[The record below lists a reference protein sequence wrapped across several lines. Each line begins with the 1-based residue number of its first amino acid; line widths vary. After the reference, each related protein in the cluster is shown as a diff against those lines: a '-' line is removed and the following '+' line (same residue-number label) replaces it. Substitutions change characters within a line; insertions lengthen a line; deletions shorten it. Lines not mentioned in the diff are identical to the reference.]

1 MSKKA
6 ASVSICHHQ
15 QPATSNQQPAT
26 SNQQPATSNQQPAT
40 SNQQPATSRI
50 FRTGIGKIQMRKGR
64 SLSGLF

>member
-1 MSKKA
+1 MSA
-6 ASVSICHHQ
+6 HHDGSRIYEQ
-15 QPATSNQQPAT
+15 ESRTGIDMPP
-26 SNQQPATSNQQPAT
+26 PAT

>member
-40 SNQQPATSRI
+40 SNQQDIPYRDRQNPDAKRPLIERPFLIWSV
-50 FRTGIGKIQMRKGR
+50 
-64 SLSGLF
+64 